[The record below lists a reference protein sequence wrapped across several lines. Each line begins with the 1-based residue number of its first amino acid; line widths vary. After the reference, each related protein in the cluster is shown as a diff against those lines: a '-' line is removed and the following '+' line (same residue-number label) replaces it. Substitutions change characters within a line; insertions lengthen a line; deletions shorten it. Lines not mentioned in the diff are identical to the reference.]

1 MLRTSHSDRTDLFIL
16 FNSNEDSSDS
26 DSGKLLDCIKCLE
39 GLADDGVYWPE
50 KEMKIKETIAGL
62 KKDTKQGCVC

>member
-16 FNSNEDSSDS
+16 FNSNEDSSGD

-50 KEMKIKETIAGL
+50 KETKIKETIAGL